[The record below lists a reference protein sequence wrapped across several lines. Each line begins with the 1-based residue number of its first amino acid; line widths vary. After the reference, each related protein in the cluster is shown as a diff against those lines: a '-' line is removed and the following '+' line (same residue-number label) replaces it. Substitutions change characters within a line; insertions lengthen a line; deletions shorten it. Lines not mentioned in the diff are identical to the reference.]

1 MGTNRKEPP
10 TPARPVTSFYSDEEL
25 QELGLGSVGRGVLLS
40 RHAQLYSSATI
51 HLGDHTRVDDFCIL
65 SGNIRVGRYCHVAAG
80 GYMFSGG
87 AKIALGDYVVLSSRV
102 TIYAASD
109 DFLGDSLMLNP
120 SIRTPL
126 RKTIEKD
133 VILESFA
140 SIGTNA
146 LLLPGATLAEGTVL
160 GAMSLLKKTTEPWS
174 VYAGTPAVLVKPRS
188 RKMKSLAQQFENA

>member
-1 MGTNRKEPP
+1 VK
-10 TPARPVTSFYSDEEL
+10 SFYSENEL
-25 QELGLGSVGRGVLLS
+25 QELGLGSVGQGVMLS
-40 RHAQLYSSATI
+40 RHAQLYSKATI

-87 AKIALGDYVVLSSRV
+87 ARITLGDYVVLSSRV

-126 RKTIEKD
+126 RNVIEKD
-133 VILESFA
+133 VTLESFV

-146 LLLPGATLAEGTVL
+146 LLLPGAAMAEGTVL
-160 GAMSLLKKTTEPWS
+160 GAMSLLKKTTDPWS
-174 VYAGTPAVLVKPRS
+174 VYAGAPAAFVKPRS
-188 RKMKSLAQQFENA
+188 RKMKALAQQFENA